1 MIIVK
6 INLMEKVE
14 SVNLRLEWEFDIVD
28 FFIFI
33 LDYVEYV
40 DIM

>member
-14 SVNLRLEWEFDIVD
+14 SVNLRLEWEFDIVE
-28 FFIFI
+28 FFVFI
-33 LDYVEYV
+33 LD
-40 DIM
+40 